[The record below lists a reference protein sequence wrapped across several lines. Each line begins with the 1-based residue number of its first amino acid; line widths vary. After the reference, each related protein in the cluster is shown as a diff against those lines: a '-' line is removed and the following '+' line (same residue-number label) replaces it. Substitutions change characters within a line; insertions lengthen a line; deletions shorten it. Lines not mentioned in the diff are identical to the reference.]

1 MHSTTEKMACTWHP
15 AHLLSRSRKVARSML
30 AATSNLILSV
40 IISRLIS
47 FSLHLAKVL
56 LVIQKRIPMD
66 LNAAMNALTVLLLSN
81 VLVAYVGLEFDSGN
95 ENVSLCI

>member
-1 MHSTTEKMACTWHP
+1 
-15 AHLLSRSRKVARSML
+15 
-30 AATSNLILSV
+30 
-40 IISRLIS
+40 
-47 FSLHLAKVL
+47 
-56 LVIQKRIPMD
+56 MD